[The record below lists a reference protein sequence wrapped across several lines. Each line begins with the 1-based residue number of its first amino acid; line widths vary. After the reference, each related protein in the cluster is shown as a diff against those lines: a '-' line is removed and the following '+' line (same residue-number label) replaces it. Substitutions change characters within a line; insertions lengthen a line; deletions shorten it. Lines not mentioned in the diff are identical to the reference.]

1 MTGLSLAQVS
11 VTDRREQY
19 KSLAASMGAG
29 GDEAEWCRRGG
40 SAKDYARAALAFET
54 IRSDVNRT
62 NVSSSAERE
71 RMRRVL
77 RAFALKEPRTG
88 YCQVGGEGGVGW
100 IPFRWRKGIV
110 NGDGIR
116 LLPKGDPGSRAQFCI
131 CHPVD

>member
-1 MTGLSLAQVS
+1 MATARAWQVS
-11 VTDRREQY
+11 VTEGREQY
-19 KSLAASMGAG
+19 KSLVASTSTGGGGG

-77 RAFALKEPRTG
+77 RAFALKEGRTG
-88 YCQVGGEGGVGW
+88 YCQV
-100 IPFRWRKGIV
+100 R
-110 NGDGIR
+110 IR
-116 LLPKGDPGSRAQFCI
+116 LTNIQ
-131 CHPVD
+131 